1 MSPQFRNRAQAAIH
15 MKQLAIDNQSRLIK
29 RLRARLGER
38 RRENA
43 ILATEKEVIRTE
55 LNNAIYQGELVRGDN
70 MDLRDGIEHGLH
82 RERKLHEDID
92 RYRKELEEEKQQ
104 NARSKKRL
112 ENLSEAINSISKVN
126 HHLAQQGEVLK
137 NKIKQNKRDYELRHQ
152 LTIDMLDEA
161 EADVQGWKTQVAQ
174 LNAENA
180 HLTHMVELLQE
191 GENSGVCFGC
201 GKAGHRIAECPTA
214 ANQAAGPN
222 KGTGPNT
229 GANPNKP
236 KEGKPN
242 ARVFA
247 MTQEEADDA
256 TEVVSGTIL
265 IQKVPAYA
273 LFDCGATHSFVS
285 KRLAKKLGLKPE
297 LLAELF
303 RIATPTNKAIE
314 THEIHRDCLISIGN
328 QKFSTDLLQIV
339 MADFD
344 IILGMDWLA
353 KNNAIVDCK
362 GKRVKLRT
370 PNQEEIVYHGK
381 SKGRKSLLSASQ
393 AWNAMKSGED
403 IYLAMVS
410 EVQGEAELKIE
421 DIPIVCE
428 FPDVFPEELPG
439 IVPDREVEFEIN
451 LVPGAAPISKAP
463 YRMAP
468 AELKELKEQLQE
480 LLDKKQ
486 IRPSVSPWG
495 APVLFVKKKDGS
507 MRLCIDYRELNKI
520 TVKNKYPLPRID
532 DLFDQLKGAAVF
544 SKLDLR
550 TGYHQL
556 KVRAED
562 IHKTAFRTRYG
573 HYEFTV
579 MPFGLT
585 NAPAAF
591 MDLMN
596 RVFKPFLDQ
605 FIVVFIDDILVYSSN
620 ERDHEEHLRIAL
632 QTLREKELYAKF
644 KKCEFW
650 LKSVSFLG
658 HVISEAGVSVD
669 PRKVEAITEWPK
681 PKNATDI
688 RSFLGLAGYYRKF
701 VEGFSSIAIP
711 LTKLTQKN
719 SKFVWDEG
727 CEKSFQT
734 LKEKL
739 ASTPVL
745 ILPTED
751 KEFTIYSDASKEG
764 LGCVLMQEGRVIAYA
779 SRQLKQHEQN
789 YPTHDLELA
798 AVVFALKIWRH
809 YLYGANYHP
818 GKANKVADALSRKN
832 ESKITMASLSA
843 RPCLQETVKLNQ
855 DRDPELTK
863 LKGQVEIGKSQDLQI
878 DDGGVLWMKGR
889 LYHSSIGMAP
899 YGALYGRKCRSPLY
913 WDEVGEKAIV
923 GPELIQTT
931 IDKVTV
937 VREKLKAAQD
947 RQKSWADLKRRPVE
961 FNIGEKAYVKV
972 SPMKGVVRFSK
983 ARMLNP
989 RYVGPFEILEKVGT
1003 LAYRLALPPNMSRIH
1018 NVFHVSQLRKYI
1030 SDPSH
1035 VLEAEPLMIES
1046 NLGEGLK
1053 YEEVPIRIVDTKD
1066 QWSDEL
1072 GGA

>member
-1 MSPQFRNRAQAAIH
+1 MSVVEYTSQFNALGSYAPAIMADEVLKLHSFKRGLNSRIQSALAVYQPANFAELMGAAI
-15 MKQLAIDNQSRLIK
+15 
-29 RLRARLGER
+29 RAETDIR
-38 RRENA
+38 RRE
-43 ILATEKEVIRTE
+43 
-55 LNNAIYQGELVRGDN
+55 GEN
-70 MDLRDGIEHGLH
+70 
-82 RERKLHEDID
+82 
-92 RYRKELEEEKQQ
+92 
-104 NARSKKRL
+104 
-112 ENLSEAINSISKVN
+112 
-126 HHLAQQGEVLK
+126 K
-137 NKIKQNKRDYELRHQ
+137 NKRPHAGQSSQGGQKFRKPNQSGGPPSGQTSAANHQ
-152 LTIDMLDEA
+152 
-161 EADVQGWKTQVAQ
+161 GPKPCPKCGFK
-174 LNAENA
+174 
-180 HLTHMVELLQE
+180 HP
-191 GENSGVCFGC
+191 GECRRASGACFGC
-201 GKAGHRIAECPTA
+201 GKAGHSIADCPTA
-214 ANQAAGPN
+214 ANQATGPN
-222 KGTGPNT
+222 KGTGPNV
-229 GANPNKP
+229 GANPSKP
-236 KEGKPN
+236 KENKPN

-247 MTQEEADDA
+247 MNQEEADDA
-256 TEVVSGTIL
+256 NEVVSGTIL
-265 IQKVPAYA
+265 LQKVPAYA

-285 KRLAKKLGLKPE
+285 KRFAKKLGLKPE
-297 LLAELF
+297 SLAEPF
-303 RIATPTNKAIE
+303 RIATPTSKTIE
-314 THEIHRDCLISIGN
+314 THEMHKGCKIGIANQTFSADLI
-328 QKFSTDLLQIV
+328 QLV
-339 MADFD
+339 MVDFD

-353 KNNAIVDCK
+353 NNNAIVDCK

-381 SKGRKSLLSASQ
+381 SKERKSLLSASQ
-393 AWNAMKSGED
+393 AWKAMKSGED
-403 IYLAMVS
+403 VHLAMVS
-410 EVQGEAELKIE
+410 EVQGEVELRTE

-439 IVPDREVEFEIN
+439 TVPDREVEFEIN

-486 IRPSVSPWG
+486 IRP
-495 APVLFVKKKDGS
+495 
-507 MRLCIDYRELNKI
+507 
-520 TVKNKYPLPRID
+520 T
-532 DLFDQLKGAAVF
+532 
-544 SKLDLR
+544 
-550 TGYHQL
+550 
-556 KVRAED
+556 
-562 IHKTAFRTRYG
+562 
-573 HYEFTV
+573 
-579 MPFGLT
+579 
-585 NAPAAF
+585 F
-591 MDLMN
+591 MDLRN
-596 RVFKPFLDQ
+596 RVFKPFLNR
-605 FIVVFIDDILVYSSN
+605 FVVVFIDDILIYSPN
-620 ERDHEEHLRIAL
+620 EEEHEEHLRLAL

-669 PRKVEAITEWPK
+669 PMKVEAITEWPK

-719 SKFVWDEG
+719 SKFIWDEG

-745 ILPTED
+745 VLPTED

-779 SRQLKQHEQN
+779 SRQLKPQEKN

-809 YLYGANYHP
+809 YLYGAKC
-818 GKANKVADALSRKN
+818 KANKVADALSRKN
-832 ESKITMASLSA
+832 GGKITLASLSA
-843 RPCLQETVKLNQ
+843 QPCLQATVKLNQ
-855 DRDPELTK
+855 DRDPELKK
-863 LKGQVEIGKSQDLQI
+863 LKEQVESGKSQDLQM
-878 DDGGVLWMKGR
+878 DDKGVVKAEHQRPGGLLQPLEIPEWKWDHVSMDFVVGLPKSRQGQDGIWVIVDR
-889 LYHSSIGMAP
+889 LTKSAHFLPVRMNYNLDKLAILYMDNVVRLHGVPVSILSDRDP
-899 YGALYGRKCRSPLY
+899 RKCRSPLY

-923 GPELIQTT
+923 GPELVQIT

-937 VREKLKAAQD
+937 IREKLKTAQD
-947 RQKSWADLKRRPVE
+947 RQKSWADLKRRPME
-961 FNIGEKAYVKV
+961 FNVGDKAYVKV

-983 ARMLNP
+983 AGKLNP

-1035 VLEAEPLMIES
+1035 VLEVEPLMIES
-1046 NLGEGLK
+1046 NLGEELK
-1053 YEEVPIRIVDTKD
+1053 YEEIPIRIVDTKD
-1066 QWSDEL
+1066 QVEMGSENQSTVRPGELESGIDGGRKSCVSGNSSNIKSDSFVVEMDRFSL
-1072 GGA
+1072 PVEKDISGYSRITVINKAKVVTENW